1 MPKQQKEQQLATN
14 RAKLQQAKV
23 EQDERRAEE
32 AAMKRPPGRPKK
44 DFSLTSQLGCGYTGR
59 AQGHSLAGAMA
70 EEDQAATLALAEQ
83 VRAAQQLAEEQT
95 SHAPRLTH
103 PSSTISMRKQQPQ
116 QQQRGGQQ
124 QQQ

>member
-44 DFSLTSQLGCGYTGR
+44 DSSLTGHLGCGDTER
-59 AQGHSLAGAMA
+59 AQGHSLAGALAQGHWLKRTKLQRLHMQSSPA
-70 EEDQAATLALAEQ
+70 APSARASSSRSSSSSKESEED
-83 VRAAQQLAEEQT
+83 
-95 SHAPRLTH
+95 
-103 PSSTISMRKQQPQ
+103 SSSSSDS
-116 QQQRGGQQ
+116 G
-124 QQQ
+124 